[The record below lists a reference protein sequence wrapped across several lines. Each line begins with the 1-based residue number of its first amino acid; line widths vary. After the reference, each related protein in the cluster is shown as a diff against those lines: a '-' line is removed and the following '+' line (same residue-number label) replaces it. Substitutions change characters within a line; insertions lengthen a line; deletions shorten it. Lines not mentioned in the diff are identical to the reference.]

1 MQTGVLASIL
11 DPGNNGIDVGDLV
24 LWATF
29 VGSIVGA
36 WAVVDKIADKRR
48 ETKRRE
54 AREHLTATI
63 REIVTDAT
71 RPIQPFAN
79 GGKSLPD
86 VIDRVD
92 VVIERQTDV
101 IRDVR
106 AIRERLDDHI
116 DSHNRRT

>member
-1 MQTGVLASIL
+1 MHVLTSII
-11 DPGNNGIDVGDLV
+11 DPAENGIGLDDVLIWVTLV
-24 LWATF
+24 VT
-29 VGSIVGA
+29 VVGA
-36 WAVVDKIADKRR
+36 WAAADRWIDKRR
-48 ETKRRE
+48 ETKRIA
-54 AREHLTATI
+54 ARDQLTATI

-71 RPIQPFAN
+71 KPIQPFAN

-106 AIRERLDDHI
+106 AIRERLDSHI
-116 DSHNRRT
+116 DDHNQRKG